1 MPDGMDYLMR
11 PVLAQVLHFESLLDG
26 TVDLEH
32 VALLNYALGVEYRN
46 QKRLY
51 EAAQSKK

>member
-11 PVLAQVLHFESLLDG
+11 PVLAKVLRFESLLDG

-32 VALLNYALGVEYRN
+32 VALLNYALGVEYRT
-46 QKRLY
+46 QKRLD

>member
-1 MPDGMDYLMR
+1 MPDGLDYLMR
-11 PVLAQVLHFESLLDG
+11 PVLAKVLSFESLLDG

-46 QKRLY
+46 RKRLY
-51 EAAQSKK
+51 DAAQSKK